1 MNLNIEALVGKIG
14 FHETRN
20 RSHAVPSRKKLWRC
34 CGRPSFYRSS
44 IVAKETHFRAEA
56 SRISLPRTGHVDK
69 PREKRTDNTTGHRR
83 EVRNDVRPERVAC
96 AHRLLTNFTRRASS
110 TISCLRLC
118 CTGVHAPLDPL
129 SLSPSPRFI
138 SIVSFSAPLS
148 LSIPYNFLL
157 VLLYVAC
164 IPWKIF
170 DLSSRYFFVSLP
182 LVHSSREIF
191 DLSFVFFPFHLRS
204 TKWARSCI
212 VSKHKLSRVF
222 HAHTPTMIERC
233 IGRVPKPFNIILC
246 YFRTRLLFRVKFI
259 RFNSFFFY
267 IYILR

>member
-157 VLLYVAC
+157 SPPIRRVYTLE
-164 IPWKIF
+164 
-170 DLSSRYFFVSLP
+170 DLRSFLP
-182 LVHSSREIF
+182 LFFRFSSTRA
-191 DLSFVFFPFHLRS
+191 LR
-204 TKWARSCI
+204 
-212 VSKHKLSRVF
+212 V
-222 HAHTPTMIERC
+222 ERYS
-233 IGRVPKPFNIILC
+233 ISL
-246 YFRTRLLFRVKFI
+246 
-259 RFNSFFFY
+259 SFFFLF
-267 IYILR
+267 IFVPLSGLDRVS

>member
-1 MNLNIEALVGKIG
+1 MEMV
-14 FHETRN
+14 
-20 RSHAVPSRKKLWRC
+20 C
-34 CGRPSFYRSS
+34 RPSFYRSS

-118 CTGVHAPLDPL
+118 CTGVHARLTLSLFLLLLAL
-129 SLSPSPRFI
+129 SLSFRSPL
-138 SIVSFSAPLS
+138 LS
-148 LSIPYNFLL
+148 LFPFRI
-157 VLLYVAC
+157 
-164 IPWKIF
+164 IF
-170 DLSSRYFFVSLP
+170 SLSSYTSRVYLGRSSIFPPVIFSFLF
-182 LVHSSREIF
+182 HSCIASREIF

-259 RFNSFFFY
+259 RFNSFFFLY
-267 IYILR
+267 VYFTITIRHE

>member
-1 MNLNIEALVGKIG
+1 M
-14 FHETRN
+14 
-20 RSHAVPSRKKLWRC
+20 
-34 CGRPSFYRSS
+34 
-44 IVAKETHFRAEA
+44 
-56 SRISLPRTGHVDK
+56 
-69 PREKRTDNTTGHRR
+69 
-83 EVRNDVRPERVAC
+83 AC

-118 CTGVHAPLDPL
+118 CTGVHARLTLSLFLLLLAL
-129 SLSPSPRFI
+129 SLSFRSPL
-138 SIVSFSAPLS
+138 LS
-148 LSIPYNFLL
+148 LFPFRIIFSL

-259 RFNSFFFY
+259 RFNSFFFLY
-267 IYILR
+267 IYFTITIRHE

>member
-1 MNLNIEALVGKIG
+1 MEMV
-14 FHETRN
+14 
-20 RSHAVPSRKKLWRC
+20 C
-34 CGRPSFYRSS
+34 RPSFYRSS

-148 LSIPYNFLL
+148 F
-157 VLLYVAC
+157 
-164 IPWKIF
+164 
-170 DLSSRYFFVSLP
+170 
-182 LVHSSREIF
+182 HS
-191 DLSFVFFPFHLRS
+191 V
-204 TKWARSCI
+204 
-212 VSKHKLSRVF
+212 
-222 HAHTPTMIERC
+222 
-233 IGRVPKPFNIILC
+233 
-246 YFRTRLLFRVKFI
+246 
-259 RFNSFFFY
+259 
-267 IYILR
+267 

>member
-118 CTGVHAPLDPL
+118 CTGVHARLTLSLFLLLLAL
-129 SLSPSPRFI
+129 SLSFRSPL
-138 SIVSFSAPLS
+138 LS
-148 LSIPYNFLL
+148 LFPFRI
-157 VLLYVAC
+157 
-164 IPWKIF
+164 IF
-170 DLSSRYFFVSLP
+170 SLSSYTSRVYLGR
-182 LVHSSREIF
+182 SSIF
-191 DLSFVFFPFHLRS
+191 PPVIFSFLFH
-204 TKWARSCI
+204 SCI
-212 VSKHKLSRVF
+212 RV
-222 HAHTPTMIERC
+222 ERYS
-233 IGRVPKPFNIILC
+233 ISL
-246 YFRTRLLFRVKFI
+246 
-259 RFNSFFFY
+259 SFFFLF
-267 IYILR
+267 IFVPLSGLDRVS

>member
-1 MNLNIEALVGKIG
+1 MKMV
-14 FHETRN
+14 F
-20 RSHAVPSRKKLWRC
+20 
-34 CGRPSFYRSS
+34 GRPSFYRSS
-44 IVAKETHFRAEA
+44 IVVKETHFRAEA

-69 PREKRTDNTTGHRR
+69 PREERTDNTTGHRR

-118 CTGVHAPLDPL
+118 CTGVHARLTLSFSFSSVYLYRFVLCSSLFPFYIIL
-129 SLSPSPRFI
+129 SLSHTSRVYLGRSSISPPLFFRFSSTRVFESRDI
-138 SIVSFSAPLS
+138 RS
-148 LSIPYNFLL
+148 LF
-157 VLLYVAC
+157 
-164 IPWKIF
+164 
-170 DLSSRYFFVSLP
+170 R
-182 LVHSSREIF
+182 
-191 DLSFVFFPFHLRS
+191 FFPFHLRS

-246 YFRTRLLFRVKFI
+246 YFRTRYYYSVLNS
-259 RFNSFFFY
+259 FNLIFFFY
-267 IYILR
+267 ILR

>member
-1 MNLNIEALVGKIG
+1 MKMVY
-14 FHETRN
+14 
-20 RSHAVPSRKKLWRC
+20 
-34 CGRPSFYRSS
+34 GRPSFYRSS
-44 IVAKETHFRAEA
+44 IVVKETHFRAEA

-129 SLSPSPRFI
+129 FLFLVR
-138 SIVSFSAPLS
+138 LS
-148 LSIPYNFLL
+148 LSFRSLFLFYIIL
-157 VLLYVAC
+157 SLSHTSRVYLGRSS
-164 IPWKIF
+164 IF
-170 DLSSRYFFVSLP
+170 PPLFFRFSSTRAFESRDIRSLF
-182 LVHSSREIF
+182 R
-191 DLSFVFFPFHLRS
+191 FFPFHLRS

-246 YFRTRLLFRVKFI
+246 YFRTPLLFAVKFI
-259 RFNSFFFY
+259 RFNFFFFFIFY
-267 IYILR
+267 DNDSS